1 MSPFHAEFYGG
12 DFSPEVVEGW
22 KGKQPFTFAAGEY
35 SENLIPDFNFSGWPE
50 VGVYDYSETC
60 AEIVKASKRDV
71 KYNQLFWAGNS
82 NTHRNRKRFVEM
94 TKGDPRVH
102 AHDVINWVPEAG
114 LPRLKPISGVYTSLP
129 DHCNYKYLIDI
140 EGCGYSGR
148 VKHLLHT
155 GRPLFYV
162 KRYWQEYF
170 SFDLE
175 PFVHY
180 IPVENDLSDFYEK
193 LEWAFDNDA
202 ECERIAKN
210 AQEFAINNLKKE
222 DAVDKWRDTLV
233 KLGGVKCMTI

>member
-1 MSPFHAEFYGG
+1 MKPFNQDFYGG
-12 DFSPEVVEGW
+12 DFSPEVVDGWEG
-22 KGKQPFTFAAGEY
+22 KRHFTFADGEY
-35 SENLIPDFNFSGWPE
+35 SEELIPDFNFSGWPE
-50 VGVYDYSETC
+50 VGIFDYSETC
-60 AEIVKASKRDV
+60 AEIVKASKRKV
-71 KYNQLFWAGNS
+71 KYNQLFWAGNTS
-82 NTHRNRKRFVEM
+82 THHARKRFVDM

-102 AHDVINWVPEAG
+102 AHDVINWIHKPG
-114 LPRLKPISGVYTSLP
+114 LPRLNPISGVYTSLP

-180 IPVENDLSDFYEK
+180 IPVENDMSDFYEK

-202 ECERIAKN
+202 ECEKIAKN

-222 DAVDKWRDTLV
+222 DAVDKWTDILV
-233 KLGGVKCMTI
+233 SLGGISNE